1 MNKKLVFLII
11 SVCFS
16 NIFFS
21 CSDYQKL
28 LNSDNASEKYK
39 QAEVYYNAGEYR
51 KANRL
56 FEQIIPKYR
65 GRPQSQRIIFFFA
78 ETYFQTKSYSLAAYQ
93 YENFVKS
100 YPKSERV
107 LEAIFKAAKCFYLQ
121 SPSYSL
127 DQEET
132 YNAIEKLQVFINL
145 YPDSEYTPEANQMIS
160 ELQEKLEK
168 KDFEIA
174 KQYFTIRDYR
184 AAIKA
189 NENFIAGFPGTK
201 FREESMYIKFLSL
214 YEIAINS
221 ILSKKKKRLNEL
233 KQQYELILRYYPET
247 LFLEDLNK
255 KMERV
260 NIELLNFNL
269 TTKISINNN
278 DKV

>member
-1 MNKKLVFLII
+1 MNKRLVFFII

-16 NIFFS
+16 TIFFS

-28 LNSDNASEKYK
+28 LNSDDASEKYK
-39 QAEVYYNAGEYR
+39 QAEVYYNSGEYR
-51 KANRL
+51 KSNRL

-107 LEAIFKAAKCFYLQ
+107 LEAIFKAAKCYYLQ
-121 SPSYSL
+121 SPTYSL
-127 DQEET
+127 DQDET

-184 AAIKA
+184 AAVKA
-189 NENFIAGFPGTK
+189 NDNFIAGFPGTK

-214 YEIAINS
+214 YEIAVNS

-233 KQQYELILRYYPET
+233 KQQYDLILRYYPET

-260 NIELLNFNL
+260 NIELSNFNL
-269 TTKISINNN
+269 TTKISQNNY